1 MMKNRVILILNDSA
15 VARKMK
21 RILDILD
28 DNSEIIT
35 CESIDLDR
43 ILLHSPELVIIGSSA
58 IKNDNDV
65 MLIQKAQ
72 LLELPVI
79 LLSSGAELNLDK
91 FILEKALRRISPDIK
106 PIHKYLMEEIFKG
119 GKGDDSGA
127 INSEP
132 PVSDDHALT
141 LLKELKSLY
150 FISDI
155 MNIPDLSVE
164 AVLRYTHDSIEK
176 ALYHDDAKVR
186 ISCVESVFESSD
198 FAESDLKI
206 ESPVLLNGKEVG
218 AVEVFYLHE
227 NLGSSNYHLK
237 LENDFINAVSE
248 RIANYLKSK
257 ELINQLART
266 NEELRDLSSHLQDV
280 RESERKMVARTI
292 HDEFGQKLINLRFE
306 IQTLRRQLP
315 EQCAEIEPALVN
327 MNNLIDVSMKTLR
340 QLSTSL
346 RPGVLDNLGIAAAIE
361 WLARDIE
368 KRTSVKFCVRCSPE
382 DMILDDDY
390 TTALFRIFQEATTNI
405 IHHSGATEVVVN
417 LKETEGEVF
426 LIVLDNG
433 KGISDEDME
442 RGDSFGIKGM
452 RERAL
457 SFQGTFSISRNF
469 EEGTVLKVSL
479 PLHHDRKSCE

>member
-1 MMKNRVILILNDSA
+1 MKNRVILILNDAA
-15 VARKMK
+15 VSRKMK
-21 RILDILD
+21 RIFSILD
-28 DNSEIIT
+28 DNTEIIT
-35 CESIDLDR
+35 CESIDLDK
-43 ILLHSPELVIIGSSA
+43 ILLQSPELVIIGASA
-58 IKNDNDV
+58 MKKDEEIILV
-65 MLIQKAQ
+65 RKAQ

-79 LLSSGAELNLDK
+79 LLSAGAELNLDK
-91 FILEKALRRISPDIK
+91 FILEKALRKISPELR
-106 PIHKYLMEEIFKG
+106 PIHKYLMEEIFTGTKSE
-119 GKGDDSGA
+119 DSSGNVD
-127 INSEP
+127 NSI
-132 PVSDDHALT
+132 SDDHALT

-150 FISDI
+150 FISDV
-155 MNIPDLSVE
+155 MNIPDLTVE

-176 ALYHDDAKVR
+176 ALYHNDAMVR
-186 ISCVESVFESSD
+186 ISCMEMSFESAD
-198 FAESDLKI
+198 FTESELKI
-206 ESPVLLNGKEVG
+206 ESPIIVEGREVG
-218 AVEVFYLHE
+218 TVEVFYEHA
-227 NLGSSNYHLK
+227 NLVEGNYHLK

-248 RIANYLKSK
+248 RISNYLKSR
-257 ELINQLART
+257 ELIHRLART

-315 EQCAEIEPALVN
+315 EQCAELEPALVN

-368 KRTSVKFCVRCSPE
+368 KRTGVKFCVNCSP
-382 DMILDDDY
+382 DDLILDDDY

-405 IHHSGATEVVVN
+405 IHHSGASEVIVN
-417 LKETEGEVF
+417 LKKTDSEVF

-433 KGISDEDME
+433 RGIADEDME
-442 RGDSFGIKGM
+442 RTDSFGLKGM

-457 SFQGTFSISRNF
+457 SFQGTFSVSRNF
-469 EEGTVLKVSL
+469 EQGTVLKVSL
-479 PLHHDRKSCE
+479 PLSSGHKNNF

>member
-1 MMKNRVILILNDSA
+1 MKNRVILILNDAA
-15 VARKMK
+15 VSRKMK
-21 RILDILD
+21 RILNILD
-28 DNSEIIT
+28 DNTEIIT
-35 CESIDLDR
+35 CENIDLDK

-58 IKNDNDV
+58 MKKDEEV
-65 MLIQKAQ
+65 MLVRKAQ

-79 LLSSGAELNLDK
+79 LLSSGAEMNLDK
-91 FILEKALRRISPDIK
+91 FILEKALRRISPEIR
-106 PIHKYLMEEIFKG
+106 PIHKYLMEEIFSS
-119 GKGDDSGA
+119 GKSDDSTKIIPENA
-127 INSEP
+127 
-132 PVSDDHALT
+132 VSDDHALT

-150 FISDI
+150 FISDV
-155 MNIPDLSVE
+155 MNIPELTVE

-176 ALYHDDAKVR
+176 ALYHRDAKVR
-186 ISCVESVFESSD
+186 ISYMDMIFESSD
-198 FAESDLKI
+198 FTESDLKI
-206 ESPVLLNGKEVG
+206 ESPVTVEGKEVG
-218 AVEVFYLHE
+218 TIEVFYE
-227 NLGSSNYHLK
+227 QANLPEGNYHLK

-248 RIANYLKSK
+248 RIANYLKSR
-257 ELINQLART
+257 ELINRLAKT
-266 NEELRDLSSHLQDV
+266 NDELRELSSHLQDV

-315 EQCAEIEPALVN
+315 EQCSELEPAMAN

-368 KRTSVKFCVRCSPE
+368 KRTGIKFCVNCSPE
-382 DMILDDDY
+382 DLILDDDY

-405 IHHSGATEVVVN
+405 IHHSGATEVIVN
-417 LKETEGEVF
+417 LKETGSEVF

-433 KGISDEDME
+433 RGIADEDMV
-442 RGDSFGIKGM
+442 RTDSFGLKGM

-457 SFQGTFSISRNF
+457 SFQGTFSISKNF
-469 EEGTVLKVSL
+469 EQGTVLKVSL
-479 PLHHDRKSCE
+479 PLLPGHKSNF